1 MFETVRTHRKFMM
14 GLLLVLIIPSF
25 VLVGLNTY
33 DSGSSADTIATVG
46 DRKVSQIEF
55 EEAQRSQIDRYREA
69 LGAQFDPKMVDTPE
83 EKQRVL
89 DGLITQRALD
99 VEIDKNHMSVDDATL
114 AAFYGKTLVGADGK
128 FDVNQYKSVAAQQGL
143 TTAGLDQMVRRQ
155 LALEQVTSSIEST
168 GFAPRTVANRLSD
181 IREQEREAQEL
192 LFPAAQYASQVKVTD
207 AMVKAFYDKNAAM
220 FQVPEQATI
229 EYVVFDSAAVAPQV
243 SVTDA
248 EIAAYYNQN
257 KKRYATEE
265 QRRASHILINASREA
280 PAAEKTAARAKAAAL
295 LEQLRKNPADFAR
308 LAREN
313 SQDPGSAE
321 VGGDLGVTEKGAF
334 VKPVEDAIYAL
345 KQGEISNLVESEYG
359 YHIIT
364 VTEIK
369 PATVRPLEEVKG
381 EIETELRNQKSGR
394 KYSELAEA
402 FTNTVYEQ
410 SDSLK
415 PAAEK
420 LGVQVQTA
428 SNVSRTPS
436 QAGGTAPYNNAKFLQ
451 ALFSEDTIKNKRNT
465 EAIEVAPSTLVS
477 GRIVEYK
484 PATVR
489 PLAEVAPA
497 IRERVLQE
505 EAMRLAKAAG
515 EAKLA
520 GVKASGDATGFGEPK
535 LVTRTQQPPFNQ
547 VGAIAVLKADVSK
560 LPAYVGV
567 EVPGQGYAVYRIN
580 KVQQS
585 APDVERRKAEA
596 QQISNVV
603 AQQETYSYLEAL
615 KKKANVKIKRPVT
628 APATAPAAA
637 Q

>member
-1 MFETVRTHRKFMM
+1 MFETVRTHKKFMM
-14 GLLLVLIIPSF
+14 GVLLLLIIPSF
-25 VLVGLNTY
+25 VLVGVNTY
-33 DSGSSADTIATVG
+33 DTSGSADTIATVAG
-46 DRKVSQIEF
+46 RKISQVEF
-55 EEAQRSQIDRYREA
+55 ENAQRDQIDRYRES

-83 EKQRVL
+83 EKQRIL
-89 DGLITQRALD
+89 DGLIAQRALEH
-99 VEIDKNHMSVDDATL
+99 EIDSNHMTVDDASL

-128 FDVNQYKSVAAQQGL
+128 FDVDQYKSVAASQGL

-155 LALEQVTSSIEST
+155 LAFEQVTGAVQNT
-168 GFAPRTVANRLSD
+168 GFAPRTVSNRLSD
-181 IREQEREAQEL
+181 IREQQREAQEM
-192 LFPAAQYASQVKVTD
+192 LFPAEQFASKVQVTD
-207 AMVKAFYDKNAAM
+207 AMVKAFYDKNPSL
-220 FQVPEQATI
+220 FQVPEQARI
-229 EYVVFDSAAVAPQV
+229 EYVVFDNSAVASQV
-243 SVTDA
+243 SVTDE
-248 EIAAYYNQN
+248 EIAAAYNQN
-257 KKRYATEE
+257 KKRYSTEE
-265 QRRASHILINASREA
+265 QRRASHILVNAVKDA
-280 PAAEKTAARAKAAAL
+280 PAAEKNAARAKATAL
-295 LEQLRKNPADFAR
+295 LEQLRKNPADFAK

-313 SQDPGSAE
+313 SDDPGSAE
-321 VGGDLGVTEKGAF
+321 MGGDLGVTEKGAF

-345 KQGEISNLVESEYG
+345 KPGQISNLVESEYG

-369 PATVRPLEEVKG
+369 PATVRPLEEVKD
-381 EIETELRNQKSGR
+381 EIAAEIRNQKSGR

-415 PAAEK
+415 PAADK
-420 LGVQVQTA
+420 LGIQVQTA

-465 EAIEVAPSTLVS
+465 EAIEVAPNTMIS

-489 PLAEVAPA
+489 PLAEVSAA

-520 GVKASGDATGFGEPK
+520 AVKASGDVTGFGEPK
-535 LVTRTQQPPFNQ
+535 LVTRTAQPPFNQ
-547 VGAIAVLKADVSK
+547 AGAIAVLKADVSK

-567 EVPGQGYAVYRIN
+567 EVPGAGYAVYRIN
-580 KVQQS
+580 KVQQA

-596 QQISNVV
+596 QQIGNVI
-603 AQQETYSYLEAL
+603 AQQEVYGFMEAL
-615 KKKANVKIKRPVT
+615 KKKADVKIKRPVT
-628 APATAPAAA
+628 APATTAA

>member
-1 MFETVRTHRKFMM
+1 MFETVRTHQKLMM
-14 GLLLVLIIPSF
+14 GVLLLLIIPSF
-25 VLVGLNTY
+25 VLVGVNTY
-33 DSGSSADTIATVG
+33 DTSGAADTIATVG
-46 DRKVSQIEF
+46 DRKISQVEF
-55 EEAQRSQIDRYREA
+55 ENAQRDQIDRYREA

-89 DGLITQRALD
+89 DGLITQRALET
-99 VEIDKNHMSVDDATL
+99 EIDTNHMTVDDATL
-114 AAFYGKTLVGADGK
+114 AGFYAKNLVGADGK
-128 FDVNQYKSVAAQQGL
+128 FDVDQYKAAAAAQGL

-155 LALEQVTSSIEST
+155 LAFEQVTGSIERT
-168 GFAPRTVANRLSD
+168 GFAPRTVSDRLSD

-192 LFPAAQYASQVKVTD
+192 VFPAAQYASQVKVTD
-207 AMVKAFYDKNAAM
+207 AMVKAFYDKNQAM
-220 FQVPEQATI
+220 FQVPEQARI
-229 EYVVFDSAAVAPQV
+229 EYVVFDNSAVTSKVTVSDEEVAAQ
-243 SVTDA
+243 
-248 EIAAYYNQN
+248 YNQN
-257 KKRYATEE
+257 KKRYSTEE
-265 QRRASHILINASREA
+265 QRRASHILINAAKDA
-280 PAAEKTAARAKAAAL
+280 PAAEKNAARAKAGAL

-334 VKPVEDAIYAL
+334 VKPVEDAIFAL
-345 KQGEISNLVESEYG
+345 QQGQISNLVESEYG

-364 VTEIK
+364 VTDIK
-369 PATVRPLEEVKG
+369 PATVRSLEEVKG
-381 EIETELRNQKSGR
+381 EIEADIRNQKAGR

-428 SNVSRTPS
+428 SNVARTPS
-436 QAGGTAPYNNAKFLQ
+436 QAAGTAPYNNAKFLQ

-465 EAIEVAPSTLVS
+465 EAVEVAPNTMIS

-520 GVKASGDATGFGEPK
+520 AVKASGDAAGFGEPK

-547 VGAIAVLKADVSK
+547 AGAIAVLKADTSK

-567 EVPGQGYAVYRIN
+567 ELPGQGYALYRIN
-580 KVQQS
+580 KVQQ
-585 APDVERRKAEA
+585 AQPDVERRKAEA
-596 QQISNVV
+596 QQIGNVL
-603 AQQETYSYLEAL
+603 AQQETYSFIEAL

-628 APATAPAAA
+628 APAAA

>member
-1 MFETVRTHRKFMM
+1 MM

-55 EEAQRSQIDRYREA
+55 EEAQRAQIDRYREA

-155 LALEQVTSSIEST
+155 LALEQVTNSIETT

-248 EIAAYYNQN
+248 EVAAYYNQN

-436 QAGGTAPYNNAKFLQ
+436 QAAGTAPYNNAKFLQ

-505 EAMRLAKAAG
+505 EAVRLAKAAG

-520 GVKASGDATGFGEPK
+520 AVKASGDATGFGAPK

-547 VGAIAVLKADVSK
+547 AGAIAVLKADVSK

-628 APATAPAAA
+628 APAAAPAAA